1 MVVTVVYTEHQK
13 AIRIISARLAIR
25 AENRHLNRTFPGCAG
40 ECLASKLLHLYSS
53 TFKTE
58 MQRIMTDMAKVFL
71 ICGKICCGKSAYAE
85 RLRFEHQA
93 VVLSVDEIMLSLFGL
108 YAGEK
113 HDEYTERLQN
123 YLFSKSAE
131 IVETGMSVILDWGFW
146 TREKRKQAREFYW
159 SRHIDCEVHYLD
171 ISDNVWRERIVRRN
185 RLVSSG
191 EVSAYY
197 LDENFMTKF
206 QSLFEV
212 PGKGEVD
219 VWINE

>member
-1 MVVTVVYTEHQK
+1 
-13 AIRIISARLAIR
+13 
-25 AENRHLNRTFPGCAG
+25 
-40 ECLASKLLHLYSS
+40 
-53 TFKTE
+53 
-58 MQRIMTDMAKVFL
+58 MAKAFL
-71 ICGKICCGKSAYAE
+71 ICGKICCGKSVYAE
-85 RLRFEHQA
+85 RLRLAHKA

-123 YLFSKSAE
+123 YLFLKSAE

-197 LDENFMTKF
+197 LDENLLTKF
-206 QSLFEV
+206 HSLFEV
-212 PGKGEVD
+212 PEKDEVD
-219 VWINE
+219 VWING